1 MHPLV
6 KIISL
11 IALLIITNLMSH
23 YWVGVICTTM
33 VIMAM
38 VYGNG
43 KLLALVFRMRWLW
56 ISMMSIYALT
66 TPGEYIAILPSQI
79 KVTYEGVFSGL
90 LQMLRLLTAIASIN
104 YFFSN
109 SHKMD
114 LLIGLD
120 ALLSPLK
127 WLGLNVE
134 RFSARLFL
142 TLDYVD
148 DFAMNS
154 TIKMDFLNK
163 LNEPTQFLEVQ
174 YLQIPHV
181 PLTLFDRLIISAICA
196 MCVGVIVFKVL

>member
-43 KLLALVFRMRWLW
+43 KLLAVVFRMRWLW

-109 SHKMD
+109 SHKNFRHCCSFFHNFTSFPYSYIT
-114 LLIGLD
+114 LI
-120 ALLSPLK
+120 
-127 WLGLNVE
+127 
-134 RFSARLFL
+134 
-142 TLDYVD
+142 
-148 DFAMNS
+148 
-154 TIKMDFLNK
+154 
-163 LNEPTQFLEVQ
+163 
-174 YLQIPHV
+174 
-181 PLTLFDRLIISAICA
+181 
-196 MCVGVIVFKVL
+196 